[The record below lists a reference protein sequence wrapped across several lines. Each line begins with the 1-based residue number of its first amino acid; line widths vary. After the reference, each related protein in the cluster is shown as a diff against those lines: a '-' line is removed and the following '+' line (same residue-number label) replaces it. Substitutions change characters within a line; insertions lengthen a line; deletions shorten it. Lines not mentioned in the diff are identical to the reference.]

1 MNKEYAEKI
10 GATHWMELGR
20 YTDGSGYLV
29 AYYKSFNS
37 TLFVFDC
44 NEWVLSDYT
53 INMPNIKPI

>member
-29 AYYKSFNS
+29 AYYKLLNS

-44 NEWVLSDYT
+44 NEWVLSENN
-53 INMPNIKPI
+53 ISMLSIKPI